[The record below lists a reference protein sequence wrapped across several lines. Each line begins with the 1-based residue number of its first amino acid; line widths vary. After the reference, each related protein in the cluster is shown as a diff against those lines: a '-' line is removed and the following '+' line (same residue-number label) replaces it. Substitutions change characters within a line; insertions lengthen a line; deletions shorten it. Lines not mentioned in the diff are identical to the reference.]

1 MSDMAIWIVIVGLTA
16 VTVATRSA
24 FLVLG
29 DRFKLP
35 ERVQHGLRY
44 APACA
49 LVGLVAPELALANG
63 SLALSLTNPKLVAGF
78 AAGAVMLGTRSM
90 IAAMAVVMLAFTALR
105 LLAT

>member
-1 MSDMAIWIVIVGLTA
+1 MSDLTVWIIVVGLTL

-29 DRFKLP
+29 DRFRLP

-49 LVGLVAPELALANG
+49 LVGLIAPELALANG
-63 SLALSLTNPKLVAGF
+63 SLALSLANPKLVAGI
-78 AAGAVMLGTRSM
+78 AAGAIMLGTRSM
-90 IAAMAVVMLAFTALR
+90 IAAIAVGMLAFTALR
-105 LLAT
+105 LFAA

>member
-1 MSDMAIWIVIVGLTA
+1 MIWVVIVGLTL

-29 DRFKLP
+29 DRFALP

-49 LVGLVAPELALANG
+49 LMALIAPELVIDNG
-63 SLALSLTNPKLVAGF
+63 SLAVSLANPKLIAGL
-78 AAGAVMLGTRSM
+78 AAGGVMLATRSM
-90 IAAMAVVMLAFTALR
+90 MASMSVGMLAFAALR
-105 LLAT
+105 FFAG

>member
-1 MSDMAIWIVIVGLTA
+1 MSDLTIWIIIVGLTC

-29 DRFKLP
+29 ERFALP

-49 LVGLVAPELALANG
+49 LIALIAPELALANG
-63 SLALSLTNPKLVAGF
+63 SLALSFANPKLVAGL
-78 AAGAVMLGTRSM
+78 AAGAIMLLTRSM
-90 IAAMAVVMLAFTALR
+90 IAAMGVGMLAFTALR
-105 LLAT
+105 LLAA

>member
-1 MSDMAIWIVIVGLTA
+1 MSDLSVWIVIAGLTL

-29 DRFKLP
+29 ERFALP

-49 LVGLVAPELALANG
+49 LVALIAPELVVSNG
-63 SLALSLTNPKLVAGF
+63 TLALSLANPKLMAGL
-78 AAGAVMLGTRSM
+78 AAGGVMLGTRSM
-90 IAAMAVVMLAFTALR
+90 MAAMAVGMLVFAGLR
-105 LLAT
+105 HFGG

>member
-1 MSDMAIWIVIVGLTA
+1 MSELSVWVVIVGLTL

-29 DRFKLP
+29 ERFALP

-49 LVGLVAPELALANG
+49 LVALIAPELVVSNG
-63 SLALSLTNPKLVAGF
+63 TLALSLANPKLMAGL
-78 AAGAVMLGTRSM
+78 AAGGVMLATRSM
-90 IAAMAVVMLAFTALR
+90 MAAMAVGMLAFTGLR
-105 LLAT
+105 YFAG

>member
-1 MSDMAIWIVIVGLTA
+1 MSEMTIWIIIVGLTF
-16 VTVATRSA
+16 VTVSTRSA

-78 AAGAVMLGTRSM
+78 AAGAIMLGTRSM
-90 IAAMAVVMLAFTALR
+90 IAAMAVGMLAFTALR

>member
-1 MSDMAIWIVIVGLTA
+1 MSDLAIWIIVVGLTL

-49 LVGLVAPELALANG
+49 LVGLIAPELALADG
-63 SLALSLTNPKLVAGF
+63 TLALSLANPKLIAGF
-78 AAGAVMLGTRSM
+78 AAGAIMLATRSM
-90 IAAMAVVMLAFTALR
+90 IAAMAVGMLAFTALR
-105 LLAT
+105 LLAA

>member
-1 MSDMAIWIVIVGLTA
+1 MSDLTIWIIIVGLTF

-90 IAAMAVVMLAFTALR
+90 IAAMAVGMLAFTALR

>member
-1 MSDMAIWIVIVGLTA
+1 MSDATIWIIIAGLTL

-29 DRFKLP
+29 ERFGLP

-49 LVGLVAPELALANG
+49 LVGLVAPELAVANG
-63 SLALSLTNPKLVAGF
+63 SLALSLANPKLIAGV
-78 AAGAVMLGTRSM
+78 AAGAIMLGTRSM
-90 IAAMAVVMLAFTALR
+90 VAAIAVGMVAFTTLR
-105 LLAT
+105 VFAS

>member
-1 MSDMAIWIVIVGLTA
+1 MSEMTIWVIIVGLTF

-78 AAGAVMLGTRSM
+78 AAGAIMLGTRSM
-90 IAAMAVVMLAFTALR
+90 IAAMAVGMLAFTALR